1 MFTKGKF
8 LEIVRVMDQE
18 WSVVKAKVG
27 DRFIKPDSKKIYI
40 VVKVVLGG
48 DWVILEE
55 EGGDRHF
62 LTSQEGLET
71 WIKYKKD

>member
-27 DRFIKPDSKKIYI
+27 DRFIKPDSKKIYV
-40 VVKVVLGG
+40 VVKVVLDG

-62 LTSQEGLET
+62 LTSRKGLET

>member
-1 MFTKGKF
+1 
-8 LEIVRVMDQE
+8 MDQE

-27 DRFIKPDSKKIYI
+27 DRFIKPDSKKIYV

-62 LTSQEGLET
+62 LTSR
-71 WIKYKKD
+71 

>member
-1 MFTKGKF
+1 M
-8 LEIVRVMDQE
+8 E
-18 WSVVKAKVG
+18 KAKEG
-27 DRFIKPDSKKIYI
+27 DRYIKPDSEKIF
-40 VVKVVLGG
+40 VVVRVVLGR

-71 WIKYKKD
+71 WIKYEKDESR